1 MEELPW
7 RMLNLAAKRGYI
19 GANREDFFHE
29 IRGVMYD
36 TLERAVLELERG
48 GLITVQ
54 WLSDSRFIV
63 LITDKGATEVRGE
76 YERRLKAYEE
86 RIVEQKKKAGLAR
99 V

>member
-7 RMLNLAAKRGYI
+7 RVLILASKRGYI
-19 GANREDFFHE
+19 GANREDCFHE

-48 GLITVQ
+48 GLLTVQ
-54 WLSDSRFIV
+54 WLSDSRFV
-63 LITDKGATEVRGE
+63 VMITDKGSVEVREE

-86 RIVEQKKKAGLAR
+86 RIAEQKKKAGLAR
-99 V
+99 M